1 MKSNEIRRAFLEYFR
16 EKGHSIIPSSALIP
30 RQDPTLLF
38 VNAGMVQ
45 FKTFFLGLEKSPY
58 TRAASCQKCLRA
70 GGKHSDLENVGHTA
84 RHHTFFEMLG
94 NFSFG
99 DYFKKESIIFA
110 WELLT
115 EWFKIPRDKLWV
127 SIYEEDDEAA
137 KLWSELTGIPDKRI
151 VRLGAKDN
159 FWQMADTGP
168 CGPCS
173 EIIIDQGSHIGY
185 SKSQIPGMIIF
196 GPPPYPAIGCG
207 RTECAVG
214 CECDRFL
221 ELWNLVFMQ
230 YNRDASGEL
239 TPLPRPSIDTG
250 MGLERISA
258 VLQGKL
264 NNFDT
269 DIFSPIL
276 QSIESY
282 TNLPYGKNKEIDTS
296 MRVIADHIRGIVFL
310 ISEGLI
316 PSNEGRGYVLRR
328 IIRRASRHSRLLNV
342 HEPFLFKLI
351 DAVIIAM
358 GETYPEIIE
367 ERERTEKIL
376 RFEEERFARTIET
389 GMIIFDEILSNVK
402 KQGKT
407 VVPGEEIFRLY
418 DTFGFPLDL
427 ARDIAMD
434 AGLRIDEEAFHR
446 EMEVQRER
454 ARASWIGEEEAVA
467 SIYRELISEIGET
480 EFIGYESLESESIVK
495 GILRDIKPVK
505 EAFEDEEVEVFFDKT
520 PFYGE
525 SGGQVGDTG
534 EITGENFRAIVLDT
548 KKPLDNF
555 HSHIIKIK
563 KGKLCVWDR
572 VKCKVDVEK
581 RRSTMRNHTATHLL
595 HTALRTVLGEHIKQ
609 AGSLVSPEKLRF
621 DFTHFSALD
630 ENDILTVE
638 NIVNEKILENL
649 PVQTSVMDIKTAIE
663 SGAIAL
669 FGEKYGKTVRV
680 VSIPDYSSE
689 LCGGTHCKATGD
701 IGLFVIISESSV
713 ASGIRR
719 IEALTGNVALM
730 YLMQKKKEIDS
741 LRSLLKTDKP
751 LEKVEKLLNDIRY
764 LEKELQKLK
773 TSSKDVISEAL
784 KEARELRGIKVVKL
798 RYDGL
803 NQEDLRHL
811 ADNIKDRL
819 HSGIILV
826 SSVSDAKAAIVC
838 MVTKDLKD
846 KYHAGE
852 IIKKITKIAGGS
864 GGGKADMAQGGTKE
878 IEKLDQALDSIY
890 DIVKK

>member
-1 MKSNEIRRAFLEYFR
+1 MKSEEIRKIFLEYFR
-16 EKGHSIIPSSALIP
+16 SKEHAIIPSSPLIP

-38 VNAGMVQ
+38 VNAGMVP

-58 TRAASCQKCLRA
+58 NRAASCQKCLRA

-99 DYFKKESIIFA
+99 DYFKREAILFS

-115 EWFKIPRDKLWV
+115 DWFKLPKDKLWV
-127 SIYEEDDEAA
+127 SIYQEDDESA
-137 KLWSELTGIPDKRI
+137 KLWSGLVGVPDERI
-151 VRLGAKDN
+151 VRLGANDN

-173 EIIIDQGSHIGY
+173 EIIIDQGSHIG
-185 SKSQIPGMIIF
+185 
-196 GPPPYPAIGCG
+196 CG
-207 RTECAVG
+207 RPECAVG

-239 TPLPRPSIDTG
+239 TPLPKPSIDTG

-264 NNFDT
+264 NNFDA
-269 DIFSPIL
+269 DIFMPIL
-276 QSIESY
+276 QAIESHAK
-282 TNLPYGKNKEIDTS
+282 TTYGKDKDTDTS
-296 MRVIADHIRGIVFL
+296 MRVIADHIRAIVFL
-310 ISEGLI
+310 ISEGLM

-342 HEPFLFKLI
+342 HEPFLYKLI
-351 DAVIIAM
+351 GSVIDAM
-358 GETYPEIIE
+358 GEIYPEIVD
-367 ERERTEKIL
+367 ERERTEKLLKI
-376 RFEEERFARTIET
+376 EEERFARTIEM
-389 GMIIFDEILSNVK
+389 GMTIFDEILLRVK
-402 KQGKT
+402 KEGS
-407 VVPGEEIFRLY
+407 VVIPGEEIFKLY

-427 ARDIAMD
+427 ARDITMD
-434 AGLRIDEEAFHR
+434 AGLRIDEDAFHR
-446 EMEVQRER
+446 EMEIQRER

-467 SIYRELISEIGET
+467 SIYRELIPEIGET
-480 EFIGYESLESESIVK
+480 EFIGYETLESESIIK
-495 GILRDIKPVK
+495 AILKDGKLIK
-505 EAFEDEEVEVFFDKT
+505 EAFEGKEVEVFLDKT

-534 EITGENFRAIVLDT
+534 DITGEHFRATVLDT
-548 KKPLDNF
+548 KKPLDGF
-555 HSHIIKIK
+555 HSHIINIK
-563 KGKLCVWDR
+563 KGKLRVWDK
-572 VKCKVDVEK
+572 VKCRVDAEK
-581 RRSTMRNHTATHLL
+581 RKATMRNHTSTHLL
-595 HTALRTVLGEHIKQ
+595 HAALRSVLGDHLKQ

-630 ENDILTVE
+630 ENEMQTVE
-638 NIVNEKILENL
+638 NLVNDKVLENL
-649 PVQTSVMDIKTAIE
+649 PVTTSVMDIKTAIE
-663 SGAIAL
+663 SGATAL

-680 VSIPDYSSE
+680 VSIPNYSTE

-701 IGLFVIISESSV
+701 IGLFVVLSESSV

-719 IEALTGNVALM
+719 IEALTGNAALL
-730 YLMQKKKEIDS
+730 YFKQKKYEIDT
-741 LRSLLKTDKP
+741 LKSLLKTEKP
-751 LEKVEKLLNDIRY
+751 TERVEKLLNDMKS
-764 LEKELQKLK
+764 LEKEVQKLK

-784 KEARELRGIKVVKL
+784 NEAKELKGVKVVKI
-798 RYDGL
+798 RHDGL
-803 NQEDLRHL
+803 NPEDLRQL

-819 HSGIILV
+819 HSGIILI

-838 MVTKDLKD
+838 VVTKDLKD

-864 GGGKADMAQGGTKE
+864 GGGKAEMAQGGTKE
-878 IEKLDQALDSIY
+878 IEKLDQALESVY
-890 DIVKK
+890 DIIKK

>member
-1 MKSNEIRRAFLEYFR
+1 MRSKEIREAFLDYFR
-16 EKGHSIIPSSALIP
+16 EKGHSIVPSSTLIP

-58 TRAASCQKCLRA
+58 NCAASCQKCLRA

-99 DYFKKESIIFA
+99 DYFKKEAIIYS

-115 EWFKIPRDKLWV
+115 EKFKLSKDKLWV
-127 SIYEEDDEAA
+127 SIYQEDDESA
-137 KLWSELTGIPDKRI
+137 KLWSELVGMPDERI
-151 VRLGAKDN
+151 VRLGANDN

-173 EIIIDQGSHIGY
+173 EIIIDQGSHIGCCR
-185 SKSQIPGMIIF
+185 
-196 GPPPYPAIGCG
+196 A
-207 RTECAVG
+207 ECSVG
-214 CECDRFL
+214 CDCDRFL

-239 TPLPRPSIDTG
+239 TPLPKPSIDTG

-276 QSIESY
+276 QSIESHS
-282 TNLPYGKNKEIDTS
+282 NMSYGENNEIDTS

-310 ISEGLI
+310 ISEGLM

-328 IIRRASRHSRLLNV
+328 IIRRASRHSRLLNI

-351 DAVIIAM
+351 DSVIIAM
-358 GETYPEIIE
+358 GETYPEIID

-376 RFEEERFARTIET
+376 RIEEERFARTVEI
-389 GMIIFDEILSNVK
+389 GIAIFDEILSNVK
-402 KQGKT
+402 KEGKT
-407 VVPGEEIFRLY
+407 VIPGEEIFRLY
-418 DTFGFPLDL
+418 DTFGFPFDL
-427 ARDIAMD
+427 AKDIAMD
-434 AGLRIDEEAFHR
+434 AGLKIDEEGFHK
-446 EMEVQRER
+446 EMEIQRER
-454 ARASWIGEEEAVA
+454 ARASWIGEEEAVS
-467 SIYRELISEIGET
+467 SIYRELFSEIGET
-480 EFIGYESLESESIVK
+480 EFIGYETLESESIVR
-495 GILRDIKPVK
+495 GILKDSKLIK
-505 EAFEDEEVEVFFDKT
+505 EAIEDEEVEIFLDKT

-525 SGGQVGDTG
+525 SGGQVGDIGT
-534 EITGENFRAIVLDT
+534 ITGNNFKAIVLDT
-548 KKPLDNF
+548 KKPIEGF
-555 HSHIIKIK
+555 YSHITRIK
-563 KGKLCVWDR
+563 KGKLRVWD
-572 VKCKVDVEK
+572 KVRCSVNVEK
-581 RRSTMRNHTATHLL
+581 RKATMRNHTATHLL
-595 HTALRTVLGEHIKQ
+595 HTALRTILGDHLKQ

-630 ENDILTVE
+630 EKEIQAVE
-638 NIVNEKILENL
+638 NIVNDKILENI

-680 VSIPDYSSE
+680 VSIPNYSSE
-689 LCGGTHCKATGD
+689 LCGGTHCNATGD

-719 IEALTGNVALM
+719 IEGLTGNIALL
-730 YLMQKKKEIDS
+730 YLKQKKSELDS
-741 LRSLLKTDKP
+741 LKSLLKTEKP
-751 LEKVEKLLNDIRY
+751 LEKIEKLLNDIKS
-764 LEKELQKLK
+764 LEKEVQKLK
-773 TSSKDVISEAL
+773 TCSKDIISEAL
-784 KEARELRGIKVVKL
+784 KEVKELKGVKVVKL
-798 RYDGL
+798 RHDGL
-803 NQEDLRHL
+803 NQEELRHL
-811 ADNIKDRL
+811 ADNIKGRL
-819 HSGIILV
+819 GSGIVLV

-878 IEKLDQALDSIY
+878 IGKLERAIESIY